1 MALANCSNCGKST
14 EVSIPRSINTA
25 LDPELKSRVRDGSL
39 FIWECPYCGRRSVA
53 VSETLY
59 HDPSSKLML
68 WLLPGTAEPS
78 EAAQEAVKGL
88 EGYTL
93 RIVREVGELIE
104 KINIADA
111 GLEDTVME
119 VCKWVTRQELAA
131 KNPEAADA
139 PLKFLRLEGADH
151 DLVMAFP
158 LNGAMNVI
166 NVGFNVY
173 EDARGILSR
182 NPSIVPAPGFSEIDA
197 TWANSLFR

>member
-1 MALANCSNCGKST
+1 MNVICTKCGSSF
-14 EVSIPRSINTA
+14 EAAGCQSINVA
-25 LDPELKSRVRDGSL
+25 SDPQLKERVRDGSL
-39 FIWECPYCGRRSVA
+39 FVAECPYCGTRNLLKYN
-53 VSETLY
+53 TLY
-59 HDPSSKLML
+59 HDPAAKLMV
-68 WLLPGTAEPS
+68 WLLPEGYEMP
-78 EAAQEAVKGL
+78 AAVLDAVKDL

-93 RIVREVGELIE
+93 RRVREAGELIE
-104 KINIADA
+104 KVCIADA

-119 VCKWVTRQELAA
+119 VCKWVTRHELAA

-158 LNGAMNVI
+158 LGGAMNVI

-182 NPSIVPAPGFSEIDA
+182 NPGIAPGAGFSEINA
-197 TWANSLFR
+197 GWANGIFR

>member
-1 MALANCSNCGKST
+1 MQVKCSKCGSSF
-14 EVSIPRSINTA
+14 EAASYQSINVA
-25 LDPELKSRVRDGSL
+25 SDPQLKERVRDGSL
-39 FIWECPYCGRRSVA
+39 FVAECPYCGTRNLLRYN
-53 VSETLY
+53 TLY
-59 HDPSSKLML
+59 HDPSAKLMV
-68 WLLPGTAEPS
+68 WLLPEGYEPP
-78 EAAQEAVKGL
+78 AAVAEAVKDL
-88 EGYTL
+88 PGYTL
-93 RIVREVGELIE
+93 RRVYEAGELIE
-104 KINIADA
+104 KVCISDA

-182 NPSIVPAPGFSEIDA
+182 HPGIAPAPGFSEINS
-197 TWANSLFR
+197 TWANTLFR